1 MVNVSFY
8 SVGKRIRETH
18 RIPTISASHDLV
30 RELTKSRA
38 TRKMP
43 LTLES
48 SELPTCDILQVSAV
62 VSHLQNPF
70 VDD

>member
-1 MVNVSFY
+1 MGNVSFY

-18 RIPTISASHDLV
+18 RIPAISASHDLV

-48 SELPTCDILQVSAV
+48 FELPTCDIL
-62 VSHLQNPF
+62 
-70 VDD
+70 